1 MNQLLFVFVIVV
13 TAFGETACS
22 KMNTSKQLSNEINEE
37 QFMMKFS
44 KGLELIYSGF
54 MKQKLQSNGSITEG
68 INPHCKKHVVKVISD
83 FGNEI
88 YAISS
93 K

>member
-1 MNQLLFVFVIVV
+1 MNQLLFVFVILLG
-13 TAFGETACS
+13 FGETTCS
-22 KMNTSKQLSNEINEE
+22 KMSTSSNEINEK

-44 KGLELIYSGF
+44 KSLELIYSGF

-68 INPHCKKHVVKVISD
+68 INPYCKNHVLKVISD
-83 FGNEI
+83 FG
-88 YAISS
+88 YKTYVISS